1 MPPEMG
7 GFVMKIKMCG
17 MIRAED
23 IAAVNEI
30 KPDYIGFVFAK
41 KSRRCISKE
50 KAAELRAALDS
61 DVKAVGVFVNEDVKA
76 VAEFLKCGIIDI
88 AQLHGSEDNE
98 YILSLKAMTD
108 KPVIKAFRIQT
119 EDDIMPV
126 MESCADMVLLDAG
139 AGDGKTFDWSLTG
152 RVTRPYF
159 LAGGLTPENAGE
171 AVKALHPYGLDV
183 SSGIETDGYKDR
195 TKMAAFKAAAGKEEE
210 K

>member
-1 MPPEMG
+1 M
-7 GFVMKIKMCG
+7 VKVKICG
-17 MIRAED
+17 LKRLED
-23 IAAVNEI
+23 IEIVNRY
-30 KPDYIGFVFAK
+30 KPDFIGFVFAD
-41 KSRRCISKE
+41 SKR
-50 KAAELRAALDS
+50 KVSHELASKLKDNLDS
-61 DVKAVGVFVNEDVKA
+61 DIISVGVFVDASQDEIL
-76 VAEFLKCGIIDI
+76 ELYGGGIIEM